1 MALITRR
8 GLRFSLKKRPAA
20 DRPIEELTDETKI
33 FLPLSLTGEE
43 AADRCV
49 LHQYATVLTG
59 QVAVR
64 PRDAMGVP
72 VLAPVS
78 GVYTD
83 RQNMDH
89 PLYGTLDCLVL
100 DCMDVRRP
108 AVGEAADTDPLSAEQ
123 IVAIARQHAVIDELD
138 GRPVCDKLREW
149 SADGCDVLVG
159 DAVENQPYAS
169 AAWEVLN
176 ESVEQ
181 VVAGLRLAAR
191 AAGAGESHLAAERLP
206 VNHRRALQQRL
217 GDDTMLYTVRSKYPA
232 TRYTPKP
239 FGRRVRRIGVQALLA
254 LYRAA
259 AFDEP
264 HTTCVVTVAG
274 EAVSSPCNLRVPF
287 GTPAVQ
293 LLRRCGL
300 LMDPTV
306 VVFGDMMTGR
316 AAVDPAAPILPGVT
330 CLLALTA
337 PPHPAEDV
345 CVGCGRCVQVCHA
358 GLMPDAIVR
367 QEATGRPERIAR
379 LHPEDCDGCGA
390 CSAVCPASIELSARV
405 AAAGRRLTERAAAA
419 ASPTEGEN
427 AT

>member
-1 MALITRR
+1 MALITHR
-8 GLRFSLKKRPAA
+8 GLRLPLKKRPAA

-33 FLPLSLTGEE
+33 FLPLSLDGEA

-64 PRDAMGVP
+64 PRNATGVP

-83 RQNMDH
+83 RQSMEH

-108 AVGEAADTDPLSAEQ
+108 AVGEAADTDRLSAEQ
-123 IVAIARQHAVIDELD
+123 IVEIARQHAVIDELD

-149 SADGCDVLVG
+149 GADGCDVLVG

-176 ESVEQ
+176 ESAEQ
-181 VVAGLRLAAR
+181 VAAGLRLAAR
-191 AAGAGESHLAAERLP
+191 AAGADESHLTVARLP

-217 GDDTMLYTVRSKYPA
+217 GDDKMLYTVRGKYPA
-232 TRYTPKP
+232 VRYTPKP

-259 AFDEP
+259 AFDEA
-264 HTTCVVTVAG
+264 HTICVVTVAG

-306 VVFGDMMTGR
+306 VVFGDMMTGQ
-316 AAVDPAAPILPGVT
+316 AASDPAAPILPGVT

-337 PPHPAEDV
+337 PPHPAADV

-358 GLMPDAIVR
+358 GLMPFAVAR
-367 QEATGRPERIAR
+367 QEAAGRVERLAR

-390 CSAVCPASIELSARV
+390 CSAVCPASIELSALV
-405 AAAGRRLTERAAAA
+405 TAAGRRVADKTAAI
-419 ASPTEGEN
+419 PTEGES
-427 AT
+427 TL